1 MTAARRPAP
10 TCPDWRVAAIK
21 QLVKVGLRAGWLA
34 PWIAQAELESG
45 VLGSLHRALGH

>member
-1 MTAARRPAP
+1 
-10 TCPDWRVAAIK
+10 VAAIK

>member
-1 MTAARRPAP
+1 VAVRRPAP

-34 PWIAQAELESG
+34 PWIAQGELESG
-45 VLGSLHRALGH
+45 VLGSLQWARDH